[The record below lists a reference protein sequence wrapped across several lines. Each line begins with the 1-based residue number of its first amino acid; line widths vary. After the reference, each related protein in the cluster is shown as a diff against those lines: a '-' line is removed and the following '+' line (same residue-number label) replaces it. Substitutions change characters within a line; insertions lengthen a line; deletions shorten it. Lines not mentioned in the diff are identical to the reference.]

1 MLGRL
6 VISFAAIIL
15 VCLGLAGAT
24 FAYLLQPHQT
34 QQALDRLSALAL
46 PVAIQV
52 RILELQGATLPLIT
66 SYLDDQAE
74 DMDIRILLVDE
85 NNQTVAHDSEG
96 RLTGAKITLEGE
108 GTRLPRVVQGTM
120 EIPGEGKVAIA
131 LAIQFRS
138 DRPRRR
144 PDGNFPQ
151 YTVALAAPASTLAA
165 EWLKIVPRLGTAG
178 LISLLAS
185 VGVAYLMARSISRPL
200 GKIRDASAAMARGDY
215 NQRIEHRGR
224 DEIAQLAATFNVMA
238 EQVARS
244 NRALRDFLADASHE
258 LRTPLT
264 SIEGFSQA
272 ILDGTARDE
281 DTIADSARIINEDA
295 LRMERIVADLSYLS
309 KVQSGQLGMEMRAV
323 DVAELTEGSVK
334 RAQRRAPEQ
343 TIELRLPHGQLQVTA
358 DPGRIEQVLDNLLSN
373 AINHTPPGGTITV
386 TADIVGAEARIRVHN
401 TGSYVPPED
410 RERIFQRF
418 FHGDGAGAGTGLG
431 LAIASEIARVH
442 GGRID
447 LQSSPHDGTD
457 FTLVLPAASVRVPA
471 VT

>member
-1 MLGRL
+1 
-6 VISFAAIIL
+6 
-15 VCLGLAGAT
+15 
-24 FAYLLQPHQT
+24 
-34 QQALDRLSALAL
+34 
-46 PVAIQV
+46 
-52 RILELQGATLPLIT
+52 
-66 SYLDDQAE
+66 
-74 DMDIRILLVDE
+74 MDVP
-85 NNQTVAHDSEG
+85 
-96 RLTGAKITLEGE
+96 GE
-108 GTRLPRVVQGTM
+108 GTM
-120 EIPGEGKVAIA
+120 AIA
-131 LAIQFRS
+131 LAIQFRP

-144 PDGNFPQ
+144 PDGNLPQ

-165 EWLKIVPRLGTAG
+165 EWLKVAPRLATAG

-185 VGVAYLMARSISRPL
+185 VGVAFFMARSISQPL

-295 LRMERIVADLSYLS
+295 VRMERIVADLSYLS
-309 KVQSGQLGMEMRAV
+309 KVQSGQLAMEMRPVDLADLVEGAV
-323 DVAELTEGSVK
+323 T
-334 RAQRRAPEQ
+334 RAQRRASEQ
-343 TIELRLPHGQLQVTA
+343 TVELRLPQGQLQARA

-373 AINHTPPGGTITV
+373 AINHTPAGGTITV
-386 TADIVGAEARIRVHN
+386 TADITGSEARIRVHN

-418 FHGDGAGAGTGLG
+418 FSGEGPGSGTGLG
-431 LAIASEIARVH
+431 LAISSEIARLH
-442 GGRID
+442 GGRII
-447 LQSSPHDGTD
+447 LQSTPQDGTSFD
-457 FTLVLPAASVRVPA
+457 LVLPAVTARVPA
-471 VT
+471 GVT